1 MTNLPLTETL
11 FKLEHIPE
19 QLRPLFAVTHPWE
32 ILQKLD
38 AFVATIQDRRMGKI
52 HPTAVVE
59 GNVYLH
65 ESACIGPHSYI
76 EGPAW
81 IGEDVVVGHVVYL
94 RAGVVLAPHAKVG
107 HATEVKRSLFLESA
121 AAPHLN
127 YVGDS
132 ILGRKVNIGA
142 GVKLA
147 NFNNMGTAIK
157 ITGHSTG
164 LRKLG
169 AILGDEVTLGCN
181 VATAPG
187 TIVGARTM
195 VYQGATLRGVIPEN
209 SIVKLRSELEIVQ
222 KV

>member
-1 MTNLPLTETL
+1 MLLTRDL
-11 FKLEHIPE
+11 YSPE
-19 QLRPLFAVTHPWE
+19 CVPQELRVLLGVTYPWE
-32 ILQKLD
+32 ILKCLD
-38 AFVATIQDRRMGKI
+38 DFTVAIQDYRAGKI

-65 ESACIGPHSYI
+65 ESASIGPHAYI

-81 IGEDVVVGHVVYL
+81 IGEGAQVGHGAYV
-94 RAGVVLAPHAKVG
+94 RGGVVLAPKAKVG
-107 HATEVKRSLFLESA
+107 HATEVKRSLFLEGA

-132 ILGRKVNIGA
+132 VLGRKVNIGA

-147 NFNNMGTAIK
+147 NFNNMGTTIK
-157 ITGHSTG
+157 IEGQSTG

-169 AILGDEVTLGCN
+169 AMLGDEVTLGCN
-181 VATAPG
+181 AATAPG

-195 VYQGATLRGVIPEN
+195 VYQGAMLRGVIPAD
-209 SIVKLRSELEIVQ
+209 SIVKMRPTLEIIARV
-222 KV
+222 

>member
-1 MTNLPLTETL
+1 MLLTKDL
-11 FKLEHIPE
+11 YCLECVPE
-19 QLRPLFAVTHPWE
+19 ELRPLLDVTYPWE
-32 ILQKLD
+32 ILKKLD
-38 AFVATIQDRRMGKI
+38 EFVATIQDHRAGDI

-65 ESACIGPHSYI
+65 ESASIGPHTFI

-81 IGEDVVVGHVVYL
+81 IGKDVVVGHAVYL

-107 HATEVKRSLFLESA
+107 HSTEVKRSLFLEGA

-147 NFNNMGTAIK
+147 NFNNMGTTIK
-157 ITGHSTG
+157 IDGQPTG

-169 AILGDEVTLGCN
+169 AMLGDEVTLGCN
-181 VATAPG
+181 AATAPG

-195 VYQGATLRGVIPEN
+195 VYQGSMLRGIIPAD
-209 SIVKLRSELEIVQ
+209 SVVKMRPTLEIIQ
-222 KV
+222 KI

>member
-1 MTNLPLTETL
+1 MLLSSDLYNPKCVPENLRSLL
-11 FKLEHIPE
+11 N
-19 QLRPLFAVTHPWE
+19 VTYPWE
-32 ILQKLD
+32 ILQCLD
-38 AFVATIQDRRMGKI
+38 DFTATIQDHRAGKI

-65 ESACIGPHSYI
+65 ETASIGPHAYV

-81 IGEDVVVGHVVYL
+81 IGAGAQVGHGAYV
-94 RAGVVLAPHAKVG
+94 RGGVVLAPKAKVG
-107 HATEVKRSLFLESA
+107 HATEVKRSLFLEGA

-157 ITGHSTG
+157 IEGQSTG

-169 AILGDEVTLGCN
+169 AMLGDEVTLGCN
-181 VATAPG
+181 AATAPG

-195 VYQGATLRGVIPEN
+195 VYQGAMLRGVIPAD
-209 SIVKLRSELEIVQ
+209 SVVKMRPTLEIVPRQ
-222 KV
+222 

>member
-1 MTNLPLTETL
+1 MLLTSDLFDVTL
-11 FKLEHIPE
+11 MPE
-19 QLRPLFAVTHPWE
+19 DLKALLNVTYPWE
-32 ILQKLD
+32 ILKKLD
-38 AFVATIQDRRMGKI
+38 EFVATIHDQRLGRI

-65 ESACIGPHSYI
+65 ESASIGPHAYL

-81 IGEDVVVGHVVYL
+81 LGEGASIGHAAYIRG
-94 RAGVVLAPHAKVG
+94 GVVLAPHAKVG
-107 HATEVKRSLFLESA
+107 HATEVKRSLFLDNA
-121 AAPHLN
+121 KAPHLN

-132 ILGRKVNIGA
+132 VLGSKVNIGA

-147 NFNNMGTAIK
+147 NFNNMGTIIK
-157 ITGHSTG
+157 IEGQSTG

-169 AILGDEVTLGCN
+169 AMLGDEVTLGCN

-195 VYQGATLRGVIPEN
+195 VYQGSMLRGVIPAD
-209 SIVKLRSELEIVQ
+209 SIVKLRPSLEIIPRQ
-222 KV
+222 

>member
-1 MTNLPLTETL
+1 MLLTKEL
-11 FKLEHIPE
+11 YDSRNIPE
-19 QLRPLFAVTHPWE
+19 ELRALLEVTYPWE
-32 ILQKLD
+32 ILKKLD
-38 AFVATIQDRRMGKI
+38 DFVSTIQDHRAGKI

-65 ESACIGPHSYI
+65 ESASIGPHAFV

-81 IGEDVVVGHVVYL
+81 IGDGASIGHAAYV
-94 RAGVVLAPHAKVG
+94 RGGVVLASKAKIG
-107 HATEVKRSLFLESA
+107 HATEVKRSLFLEGA

-157 ITGHSTG
+157 IDGESTG

-169 AILGDEVTLGCN
+169 AMLGDEVTLGCN
-181 VATAPG
+181 AATAPG
-187 TIVGARTM
+187 TIVGTRTM
-195 VYQGATLRGVIPEN
+195 VYQGSMLRGVIPAD
-209 SIVKLRSELEIVQ
+209 SIVKMRPALEIIQ
-222 KV
+222 KH

>member
-1 MTNLPLTETL
+1 MLLTKELYNPLCV
-11 FKLEHIPE
+11 PE
-19 QLRPLFAVTHPWE
+19 ELRPLLDVMYPWE
-32 ILQKLD
+32 ILKKLD
-38 AFVATIQDRRMGKI
+38 EFVATIQDHRTGEI

-65 ESACIGPHSYI
+65 ESASIGPHAYV

-81 IGEDVVVGHVVYL
+81 IGEEAVVGHAVYL
-94 RAGVVLAPHAKVG
+94 RAGVVLAPRAKVG
-107 HATEVKRSLFLESA
+107 HSTEVKRSLFLEGA

-147 NFNNMGTAIK
+147 NFNNMGTTIK
-157 ITGHSTG
+157 IEGQSTG

-169 AILGDEVTLGCN
+169 AMLGDEVTLGCN
-181 VATAPG
+181 AATAPG

-195 VYQGATLRGVIPEN
+195 VYQGAMLRGVIPAD
-209 SIVKLRSELEIVQ
+209 SIVKMRPILEIIPRQ
-222 KV
+222 

>member
-1 MTNLPLTETL
+1 MLLVRDLYSPECVPET
-11 FKLEHIPE
+11 
-19 QLRPLFAVTHPWE
+19 LRPLLNVMYPWE
-32 ILQKLD
+32 ILQCLD
-38 AFVATIQDRRMGKI
+38 SFTATIQDHRAGKI

-65 ESACIGPHSYI
+65 ETASIGPHAYV

-81 IGEDVVVGHVVYL
+81 IGEGALIGHGAYV
-94 RAGVVLAPHAKVG
+94 RGGVVLAPKAKVG
-107 HATEVKRSLFLESA
+107 HATEVKRSLFLEGA

-147 NFNNMGTAIK
+147 NFNNMGTTIK
-157 ITGHSTG
+157 IEGQSTG

-169 AILGDEVTLGCN
+169 AMLGDEVTLGCN
-181 VATAPG
+181 AATAPG
-187 TIVGARTM
+187 TVVGARTM
-195 VYQGATLRGVIPEN
+195 VYQGAMLRGVIPAD
-209 SIVKLRSELEIVQ
+209 SIVKMRPTLEIVPRQ
-222 KV
+222 

>member
-1 MTNLPLTETL
+1 MLLTKDL
-11 FKLEHIPE
+11 YNPQCVPE
-19 QLRPLFAVTHPWE
+19 ELRPLLDVMYPWE
-32 ILQKLD
+32 ILKKLD
-38 AFVATIQDRRMGKI
+38 EFVATIKDHRAGEI

-59 GNVYLH
+59 GNIYLH
-65 ESACIGPHSYI
+65 ESASIGPHAYI

-81 IGEDVVVGHVVYL
+81 IGEGALIGHAAYL
-94 RAGVVLAPHAKVG
+94 RAGVVLAPNAKVG
-107 HATEVKRSLFLESA
+107 HSTEVKRSLFLESA

-147 NFNNMGTAIK
+147 NFNNMGTTIK
-157 ITGHSTG
+157 IDGQSTG

-169 AILGDEVTLGCN
+169 AMLGDEVTLGCN

-187 TIVGARTM
+187 TIVGGRTM
-195 VYQGATLRGVIPEN
+195 VYQGSMLRGVIPAD
-209 SIVKLRSELEIVQ
+209 SIVKMRPTLEIIKRV
-222 KV
+222 